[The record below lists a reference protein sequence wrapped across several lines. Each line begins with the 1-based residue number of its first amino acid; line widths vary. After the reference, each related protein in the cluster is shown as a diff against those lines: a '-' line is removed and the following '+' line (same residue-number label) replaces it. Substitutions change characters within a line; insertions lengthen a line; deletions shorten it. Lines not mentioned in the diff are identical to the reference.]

1 MADGPSSYGT
11 ARSADVAPGS
21 REQSGGMAAA
31 KPSSSSESSSSGMA
45 ASASSGT
52 ASSAGTA
59 HLADIAPALREQAEK
74 VADMSLA
81 SGVDAAH
88 AVGKAAESAAQA
100 LDDAL
105 PMLAGYVRNAAQ
117 YTDKFADSLRDK
129 KAEELLSTA
138 VTWSRQQPLL
148 TLAGAAV
155 LGFALSRIAKSAM
168 PAATSAA
175 GSVVDYATGS
185 GVDYKDLPA
194 ERKDA
199 STAAARNETSGDSKP
214 AHSMSALGGG
224 NAG

>member
-1 MADGPSSYGT
+1 MADGPSTHGN
-11 ARSADVAPGS
+11 ARAANFAPAS
-21 REQSGGMAAA
+21 PDQSGGKAI
-31 KPSSSSESSSSGMA
+31 ESSSSL
-45 ASASSGT
+45 SGI
-52 ASSAGTA
+52 S
-59 HLADIAPALREQAEK
+59 HVADIAPALREQAGK
-74 VADMSLA
+74 VADMSLS

-155 LGFALSRIAKSAM
+155 LGFALSRIAKSAL

-185 GVDYKDLPA
+185 GAQNTDRSA
-194 ERKDA
+194 ERPDGAIDA
-199 STAAARNETSGDSKP
+199 RRENSGDAKSVHTRP
-214 AHSMSALGGG
+214 AHSMSALGGS

>member
-1 MADGPSSYGT
+1 MADGPSTHGT
-11 ARSADVAPGS
+11 ARPANVAPAS
-21 REQSGGMAAA
+21 PEQVDT
-31 KPSSSSESSSSGMA
+31 SSSLSGI
-45 ASASSGT
+45 SHVS
-52 ASSAGTA
+52 
-59 HLADIAPALREQAEK
+59 DIAPALREQAGK

-155 LGFALSRIAKSAM
+155 LGFALSRIAKSAL
-168 PAATSAA
+168 PAATTAA
-175 GSVVDYATGS
+175 SSVVDYATGS

-199 STAAARNETSGDSKP
+199 SAGTKNDKPGGSKP
-214 AHSMSALGGG
+214 AQPMSALGGG